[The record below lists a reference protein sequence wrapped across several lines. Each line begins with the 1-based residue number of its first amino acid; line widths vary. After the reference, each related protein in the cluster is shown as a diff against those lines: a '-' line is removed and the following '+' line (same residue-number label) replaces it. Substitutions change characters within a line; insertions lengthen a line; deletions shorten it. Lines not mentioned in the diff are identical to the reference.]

1 MRRLALFLTVLAA
14 CSVLAAEKCDI
25 GGKLHSL
32 PSPEWMDGTFR
43 KVADIRGNKKFA
55 VLYIWRPDQAAL
67 TDFPRITAVTEKF
80 RKQVAFAGIAIAGKE
95 RIKRFPG
102 ALRLGFPIN
111 ADNKNAIA
119 DAVALPSKSPV
130 ALVLDSQNTLL
141 WSGATAALPMIL
153 QECLDGKFDLKEE
166 IRKNQFT
173 NAVNK
178 AVREQKFAEAYQL
191 LNGEWKKTCDS
202 LELLNA
208 QVLLLTRKLN
218 RADDAFA
225 LLHEAQ
231 RKNPGKHLFF
241 EAEYRLLGHPAH
253 AKRVPDFFVR
263 VKQSFRDQPGVL
275 MAFAMAEM
283 GRPAESLDLP
293 LVLSLVLSLML
304 PLVFSDGLLISR
316 PACHPERLACHLYLR
331 PLMLLQFMKSRVF
344 VDGTG
349 VRARYSICF
358 GFFGCVFSWSERDP
372 VPNSFGCLFCSGQK
386 CADKFFNHV
395 CNCMKMRALAFKKF
409 GLKCCEILKI
419 LFAFQ

>member
-293 LVLSLVLSLML
+293 LVLSLVEMGWRSKGFAKDTSRGLYALEYAKIAHTCGRVDIAAKL
-304 PLVFSDGLLISR
+304 ADIAVKLLKSDSKRQAGAKRAQAYYRKIQEIAPR
-316 PACHPERLACHLYLR
+316 FKP
-331 PLMLLQFMKSRVF
+331 
-344 VDGTG
+344 VD
-349 VRARYSICF
+349 
-358 GFFGCVFSWSERDP
+358 
-372 VPNSFGCLFCSGQK
+372 L
-386 CADKFFNHV
+386 
-395 CNCMKMRALAFKKF
+395 KK
-409 GLKCCEILKI
+409 
-419 LFAFQ
+419 